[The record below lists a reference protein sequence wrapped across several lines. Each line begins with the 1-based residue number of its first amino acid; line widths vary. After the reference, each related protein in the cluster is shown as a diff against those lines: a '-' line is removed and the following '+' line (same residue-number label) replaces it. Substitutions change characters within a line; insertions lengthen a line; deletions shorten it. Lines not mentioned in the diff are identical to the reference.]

1 MTSLLSNDDGS
12 VSVLLFHMHVLLL
25 RYVFADSFN
34 KHYDTVRRSVANGH
48 HTDSQFLAA
57 SSHLPQDRA
66 PTPNYDSVVH
76 QDSQDST
83 STSAGQQLPII
94 IEPQLEQHSVSPVPP
109 PFVNNAVVDEP
120 APEQPVDE
128 TTEPEPEPAYSYTQP
143 PPAPPE
149 PVIIT
154 RENPIN
160 EELYAKYNKALLDLD
175 NMQVLVTSL
184 QEQLKQ
190 SQGVESAAADA
201 PPVQVLRRR
210 TRKLSDADSA
220 AYSEVATMVD
230 EAPIQQEGVPLNVV
244 VIIAL
249 GVFVTTYLFF

>member
-1 MTSLLSNDDGS
+1 LLTR
-12 VSVLLFHMHVLLL
+12 FT
-25 RYVFADSFN
+25 FN
-34 KHYDTVRRSVANGH
+34 KNYDTVRRSVANGH
-48 HTDSQFLAA
+48 HTLDSQFLAA

-83 STSAGQQLPII
+83 STTAGQHLPTI
-94 IEPQLEQHSVSPVPP
+94 IEPQPEQHSVPPAPLPV
-109 PFVNNAVVDEP
+109 VNSAVVDEP

-128 TTEPEPEPAYSYTQP
+128 TTEPEPAYLYAPP

-175 NMQVLVTSL
+175 NMQALVISL
-184 QEQLKQ
+184 QEQLEQ

-201 PPVQVLRRR
+201 PPPVQELRRR
-210 TRKLSDADSA
+210 TRRLSDADSA
-220 AYSEVATMVD
+220 APSEMVTMVD
-230 EAPIQQEGVPLNVV
+230 EAPIQQEGVPLNIV

>member
-1 MTSLLSNDDGS
+1 MLTR
-12 VSVLLFHMHVLLL
+12 FT
-25 RYVFADSFN
+25 FN
-34 KHYDTVRRSVANGH
+34 KHYDTSRQLATNGH
-48 HTDSQFLAA
+48 HLTLDSQFLAA
-57 SSHLPQDRA
+57 SSQLPQDRA
-66 PTPNYDSVVH
+66 PTPSHDSVVH

-83 STSAGQQLPII
+83 STTAGQQLPII
-94 IEPQLEQHSVSPVPP
+94 IEPPASQPEHRSVSPVPP
-109 PFVNNAVVDEP
+109 PVVNNAAVDEP

-128 TTEPEPEPAYSYTQP
+128 TAEHEPAYSYAQP

-175 NMQVLVTSL
+175 DFQALVASL

-190 SQGVESAAADA
+190 SQKIESAAADVP
-201 PPVQVLRRR
+201 PPVQELRRR
-210 TRKLSDADSA
+210 TRRLSDADSA
-220 AYSEVATMVD
+220 APSEVATMVD